1 MAEHES
7 SAPAEAP
14 PPAKGGNPLI
24 PVIAVL
30 VLVPVICYALV
41 EFVFM
46 PRLLAAAG
54 QVAEAQPPDPHARTS
69 PTGPKETT
77 VDFGRSMVSLAGSGG
92 SRYLR
97 VNMVLAGANPTLPDI
112 VANNEIALRDASITV
127 LSSMTLSQIEGA
139 DGRDIVRRA
148 LLSRLNGVLGEDIF
162 QQIYFTEFVIQ

>member
-1 MAEHES
+1 MSEPES

-24 PVIAVL
+24 PLIAVL
-30 VLVPVICYALV
+30 ILVPVICYALV

-54 QVAEAQPPDPHARTS
+54 QVAESQPDANARTS
-69 PTGPKETT
+69 PGGSRETT

-97 VNMVLAGANPTLPDI
+97 VNMVLAGANPRIPELVTS
-112 VANNEIALRDASITV
+112 NEIALRDAAITV
-127 LSSMTLSQIEGA
+127 LSSMSLSQIEGA

-148 LLSRLNGVLGEDIF
+148 LLSRLNGIMGEDVF

>member
-1 MAEHES
+1 MAESES

-14 PPAKGGNPLI
+14 PPPKASNPII
-24 PVIAVL
+24 PMVIVL

-41 EFVFM
+41 EFFFM

-54 QVAEAQPPDPHARTS
+54 QVAASQPADPHARTS
-69 PTGPKETT
+69 PGGPKETT
-77 VDFGRSMVSLAGSGG
+77 VDFGRSMVTLAGSGG

-97 VNMVLAGANPTLPDI
+97 VNMVLAGPNPKLEELIKT
-112 VANNEIALRDASITV
+112 NEVALRDATITV
-127 LSSMTLSQIEGA
+127 LSSMSLSQIEGA

-148 LLSRLNGVLGEDIF
+148 LLSRLNGIMGEDVF